1 MEIDINNC
9 STWTGN
15 WSQLCPTCK
24 VGENKIQLLFSL
36 LCSPFFSYS
45 VCIVHAEISQFWKQ
59 NISASLDT
67 YHIFL

>member
-24 VGENKIQLLFSL
+24 VGENKIQ
-36 LCSPFFSYS
+36 
-45 VCIVHAEISQFWKQ
+45 
-59 NISASLDT
+59 
-67 YHIFL
+67 